1 MLNGEKKI
9 ARPLRWGMVGGGRLG
24 QVGYK
29 HRIGALRD
37 NTAFQLV
44 AGAFDIDPARG
55 KGFGVNIGV
64 AEERCYPDYK
74 TMFAEE
80 GMREDGVEVVSIATP
95 NGTHYEICKAALL
108 AGLHVIC
115 EKPLFFT
122 TEEVLEIKALAE
134 KKGKII
140 GVTYGFSG
148 NQLLLQIRAM
158 VEKGEIGEVR
168 LVELQYTH
176 GFNATDDGDKMNAAQ
191 KWRVDPKV
199 AGPSYVLGDLSTH
212 TYYMSQLI
220 LPNMKIKKLLCDRQS
235 FISSRAPLEDN
246 AYVLMH
252 YENGAVG
259 RLWTSSVD
267 AGCMDGHRIR
277 IVGSKASLEWWDSK
291 PNELRFE
298 VQGQPIQ
305 TLIRAMPYL
314 DESCN
319 ADERLGALH
328 QEGLSESW
336 ANIYLKF
343 AIAIDAKMRGDQET
357 LDTLV
362 YPDINAGLEG
372 VRWIENC
379 VRSADQGAVWVDFES
394 NKETLLVGKTY

>member
-9 ARPLRWGMVGGGRLG
+9 ARPLRWCMVGGGRLG

-44 AGAFDIDPARG
+44 AGAFDIDSARG
-55 KGFGVNIGV
+55 KDFGVNIGV

-80 GMREDGVEVVSIATP
+80 AKREEGVEVVSIATP

-134 KKGKII
+134 EKGKIV

-148 NQLLLQIRAM
+148 NQLLLQMRAM
-158 VEKGEIGEVR
+158 VEKGEIGDVR
-168 LVELQYTH
+168 LVDLQYTH

-252 YENGAVG
+252 FENGAVG

-291 PNELRFE
+291 PNELRYE

-319 ADERLGALH
+319 EDERLGALH

-379 VRSADQGAVWVDFES
+379 VRSADQGAIWVDFES
-394 NKETLLVGKTY
+394 SKETLLVGKSI